1 MKSFPTN
8 NVLNDPTKR
17 SIIDRMFSDIIMDL
31 ESYML
36 TFSNSIIKNKQL
48 LTITCKQILMLPE
61 HKPLYENLKQKYP
74 ELNLNRRYFIKIAFM
89 I

>member
-1 MKSFPTN
+1 MKSFPSSN
-8 NVLNDPTKR
+8 ALNDPTKR
-17 SIIDRMFSDIIMDL
+17 SIIDRMFSGITMDL

-36 TFSNSIIKNKQL
+36 IFSNSVIKDKHI

-61 HKPLYENLKQKYP
+61 HKPLYGNLKEKYP
-74 ELNLNRRYFIKIAFM
+74 ELNLNNRHLIKIVIM

>member
-1 MKSFPTN
+1 MKSFPSN

-17 SIIDRMFSDIIMDL
+17 SIIDRMFNDITMDL

-36 TFSNSIIKNKQL
+36 IFSNSIIKDKQI

-61 HKPLYENLKQKYP
+61 HKRLYENLKEKYP
-74 ELNLNRRYFIKIAFM
+74 ELNLNSRYFIKIVMM